1 MLLMNTRSPEESI
14 TPFRLVKYFT
24 FTGLIVIF
32 LVTIILSVLN
42 THWVRSMQRQKSEDY
57 AHSLIENLNHQVFI
71 QFNIPIVF
79 KFGKIQLSN
88 KEQFNRLDKV
98 VRGTLHSFKVEA
110 LNIYGM
116 DNTISYSFD
125 PDLIGRKNFGG
136 TGYQLALEGK
146 TTSRLVQRGN
156 FFEISL
162 GFPKEA
168 RLITYAPLRAEPE
181 LFRITGPVLGVV
193 EIVQDLSEDY
203 QTIFRIQILVV
214 ITCAV
219 MMGALFLV
227 LVFVVK
233 RGEGIIQKRAME
245 RLRLKERLSQA
256 ERLSALGEMAA
267 GISHEI
273 RNPLGIIRSSAE
285 LLKKKVAKIDPS
297 NTMPDIIVEE
307 SSRLNSI
314 ITDFINFAK
323 PGSPR
328 LNLCRIEEVIEK
340 NITFLSMQMKEK
352 GYTLK
357 KDYQNHLPEIQ
368 ADADMLYQ
376 SFLNIF
382 LNAMQAMPNGGII
395 KVAIRSNGKAVF
407 INFDDEGQGIANE
420 ILEKIWD
427 PFFTTKETGTGL
439 GLGMV
444 KNIIESHGGNIQI
457 VNKIEGGTRVTVEM
471 PVEIPN
477 SKTG

>member
-1 MLLMNTRSPEESI
+1 MNTRSPEESI

>member
-1 MLLMNTRSPEESI
+1 MNTKSPEEST

-32 LVTIILSVLN
+32 LVTIILSVFN
-42 THWVRSMQRQKSEDY
+42 THWVKAMQRQKSEDY

-71 QFNIPIVF
+71 QVIIPMGLIY
-79 KFGKIQLSN
+79 KKIQLRN
-88 KEQFNRLDKV
+88 KKQFERMDMV

-110 LNIYGM
+110 LNIYSM

-136 TGYQLALEGK
+136 TGYQQALEGK

-168 RLITYAPLRAEPE
+168 RLITYAPLRAEPK

-214 ITCAV
+214 ITCTV
-219 MMGALFLV
+219 LMGALLV
-227 LVFVVK
+227 VLIFVVK

-285 LLKKKVAKIDPS
+285 LLKKKVTKIDPS

-314 ITDFINFAK
+314 ITNFINFAK
-323 PGSPR
+323 PGSPK
-328 LNLCRIEEVIEK
+328 LNLCRIEDVIEK
-340 NITFLSMQMKEK
+340 NIKFLTMQMKEK
-352 GYTLK
+352 GYTIK
-357 KDYQNHLPEIQ
+357 KYYQNFLPEIQ

-382 LNAMQAMPNGGII
+382 LNAMQAMPNGGVIE
-395 KVAIRSNGKAVF
+395 VAIRSNSKVVT
-407 INFDDEGQGIANE
+407 INFNDEGQGIAGE

-427 PFFTTKETGTGL
+427 PFFTTKEMGTGL

-457 VNKIEGGTRVTVEM
+457 SNRIQGGTQVTVELQVKN
-471 PVEIPN
+471 PGTEA
-477 SKTG
+477 G

>member
-1 MLLMNTRSPEESI
+1 MNTRSTEESI

-71 QFNIPIVF
+71 QVIIPMGF
-79 KFGKIQLSN
+79 MFGKIQFSDQ
-88 KEQFNRLDKV
+88 KQFERVDMV

-110 LNIYGM
+110 LNIYSM

-136 TGYQLALEGK
+136 TGYQQALEGEI
-146 TTSRLVQRGN
+146 TSRLVQRGN

-193 EIVQDLSEDY
+193 EVVQDLSEDY
-203 QTIFRIQILVV
+203 QTIFRIQTLVV

-328 LNLCRIEEVIEK
+328 LNLCRIEDVIEK

>member
-1 MLLMNTRSPEESI
+1 MDTKSPEESI
-14 TPFRLVKYFT
+14 EPFRLVKYFT

-42 THWVRSMQRQKSEDY
+42 THWVKSMQRQKSEDY

-88 KEQFNRLDKV
+88 KEQFDRLDKI

-110 LNIYGM
+110 LNLYGM

-136 TGYQLALEGK
+136 TGYQQALEGK
-146 TTSRLVQRGN
+146 ITSRLIQRGN

-162 GFPKEA
+162 GFPKEV

-193 EIVQDLSEDY
+193 EIVQDLSRDY
-203 QTIFRIQILVV
+203 QTIFRTQILVV

-219 MMGALFLV
+219 LMGALLV
-227 LVFVVK
+227 VLIFVVK
-233 RGEGIIQKRAME
+233 RGESIIQKRAME

-285 LLKKKVAKIDPS
+285 LLKKKVSKIDPKY
-297 NTMPDIIVEE
+297 TIPDIIVEE
-307 SSRLNSI
+307 SSRLNNI

-323 PGSPR
+323 PGSPN
-328 LNLCRIEEVIEK
+328 LNPCRIEEVIEK
-340 NITFLSMQMKEK
+340 NIAFLSMQMEQK
-352 GYTLK
+352 GYTIK
-357 KDYQNHLPEIQ
+357 KNYQNFLPEIL

-376 SFLNIF
+376 SFLNI
-382 LNAMQAMPNGGII
+382 LINAMQAMPDGGTIE
-395 KVAIRSNGKAVF
+395 VTTRSNGKIVT
-407 INFDDEGQGIANE
+407 INFEDEGQGIAERNPGKN
-420 ILEKIWD
+420 LG
-427 PFFTTKETGTGL
+427 PFFY
-439 GLGMV
+439 
-444 KNIIESHGGNIQI
+444 HQGNG
-457 VNKIEGGTRVTVEM
+457 NGARPWYG
-471 PVEIPN
+471 
-477 SKTG
+477 